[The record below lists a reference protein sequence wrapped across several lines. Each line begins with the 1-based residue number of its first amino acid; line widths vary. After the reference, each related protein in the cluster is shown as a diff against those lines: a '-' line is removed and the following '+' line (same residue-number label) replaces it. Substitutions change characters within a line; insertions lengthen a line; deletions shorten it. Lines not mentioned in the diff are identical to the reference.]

1 MNSVLLALLLLVQGI
16 AGQTGTVEGR
26 VLNQDGTPAANIRVT
41 AQPVAESAAAA
52 AEAPVLSSIAQTD
65 ANGRYRLENV
75 TPGRYYI
82 GAGLVD
88 FPTYYPGAVV
98 LTEARVVTVSAR
110 SFLTG
115 IDFTLAPPTAF
126 KVSGRVIRTAD
137 AHVPAIQRV
146 WLAGTGS
153 ARQVLISPDGTF
165 EFLNVRR
172 GGYTITV
179 APAIGSLP
187 KEIVVQDKDVQLDL
201 TMPVVVIVTGTLA
214 IVNNAPGPRSLVLS
228 FDDGANRTLA
238 SSLST
243 ASYTLRLRPGNY
255 RIMPAALPRGYT
267 LKSITA
273 GTKDLLNDD
282 FIVAVGAAAQ
292 FVVTLEASSPR
303 P

>member
-1 MNSVLLALLLLVQGI
+1 VLLVLLLLVQGI
-16 AGQTGTVEGR
+16 AGPTGTVEGR
-26 VLNQDGTPAANIRVT
+26 VLNQDGTPAANVRVT
-41 AQPVAESAAAA
+41 AQPIAGSPGAA
-52 AEAPVLSSIAQTD
+52 AEAGVLSSIVRTD

-75 TPGRYYI
+75 APGRYHI

-88 FPTYYPGAVV
+88 VPTYYPGAVV
-98 LTEARVVTVSAR
+98 LTEARVVTVAAR
-110 SFLTG
+110 SSLTG
-115 IDFTLAPPTAF
+115 IDWTLAPPIDF
-126 KVSGRVIRTAD
+126 KVSGRVIREANVP
-137 AHVPAIQRV
+137 APAIQRV

-153 ARQVLISPDGTF
+153 SRQVLISPDGAF

-172 GGYTITV
+172 GRYTISV
-179 APAIGSLP
+179 SPAIGSLP
-187 KEIVVQDKDVQLDL
+187 QEIVVNDEDVQLDL